1 MGTAGDYEEPGPRQ
15 ERATAVTDG
24 SGNAVFAWPP
34 GAFTAPPVVTVAVEA
49 GAGFRSARISANSAA
64 STTVTVL
71 AAAGVTLLGIG
82 VLAAGTPATGVTVH
96 CHAVAAG
103 QGT

>member
-1 MGTAGDYEEPGPRQ
+1 MATDGAYTPPARRH

-24 SGNAVFAWPP
+24 NGQALFTWPA

-49 GAGFRSARISANSAA
+49 GAGFRSARISANTPT

-82 VLAAGTPATGVTVH
+82 VLAAGTPASGITVH
-96 CHAVAAG
+96 AQAVEP
-103 QGT
+103 